1 MKKEPKSFV
10 VQLDPDAA
18 IGPDGPTPIIG
29 IAESLD
35 SGRVVRFDSGRGLL
49 RFLRSALSDDRT
61 APRGDEKYQAGSV
74 QERSETRRR
83 SDDEDNHDD

>member
-18 IGPDGPTPIIG
+18 TGPDGPTPIVG

-35 SGRVVRFDSGRGLL
+35 TGRVVRFGSGRGLL
-49 RFLRSALSDDRT
+49 RFLRSALFDDRT
-61 APRGDEKYQAGSV
+61 APGGDEKYPAGSL
-74 QERSETRRR
+74 QEGSEIRRR